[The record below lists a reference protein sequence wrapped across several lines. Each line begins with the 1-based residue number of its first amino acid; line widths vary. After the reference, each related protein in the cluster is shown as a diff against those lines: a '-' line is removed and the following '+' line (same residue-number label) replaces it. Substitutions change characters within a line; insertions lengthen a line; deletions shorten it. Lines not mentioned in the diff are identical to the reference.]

1 MLARCFTVALLLAS
15 LKAALAKKAE
25 SPIGSCGVTPN
36 ADCVNDMGSCGN
48 ACCSAEFKT
57 SMGVEEAHKALQ
69 SYLED
74 GGVDG
79 LFAYVGGS
87 GGLNIPAAHGS
98 TWDSIFQ
105 GTHTT
110 IQARYVDTL
119 NFAIRSAKD
128 GGSTVRAFS
137 ISDIAGALGDEGQN
151 RRTISLMGQDLGLG
165 SMEVLFGCG
174 EVPSLPG
181 SKPLALE
188 AVFTST
194 AATSRGLERATCIVG
209 GSLATLVAIVAFVG
223 FRSLFGKSQ
232 ALQDVNAEAS
242 YFLVA

>member
-1 MLARCFTVALLLAS
+1 MLARCFTVVLLLAS

-48 ACCSAEFKT
+48 ACCSTEFKT

>member
-1 MLARCFTVALLLAS
+1 MLASCLTVALLLVS

-25 SPIGSCGVTPN
+25 SPVGSCGVTPN

-57 SMGVEEAHKALQ
+57 SMGVGEAFEALQ

-74 GGVDG
+74 GGADG

-87 GGLNIPAAHGS
+87 GGLNIPASQGS
-98 TWDSIFQ
+98 IWDSIFQ

-110 IQARYVDTL
+110 IKARYVDTL
-119 NFAIRSAKD
+119 DFAIRSAKD

-137 ISDIAGALGDEGQN
+137 ISNIAGALGDEGQN

-165 SMEVLFGCG
+165 SMKVLFGCG
-174 EVPSLPG
+174 EGPSLPA
-181 SKPLALE
+181 SKPVALE
-188 AVFTST
+188 MLVTST

>member
-1 MLARCFTVALLLAS
+1 MLARCFTVVLLLAS

-48 ACCSAEFKT
+48 ACCSTEFKT

-188 AVFTST
+188 AVVTST

>member
-15 LKAALAKKAE
+15 ALAQKAE

-69 SYLED
+69 SYLEN
-74 GGVDG
+74 GGADG

-87 GGLNIPAAHGS
+87 GGLNMPAAHGS

-119 NFAIRSAKD
+119 DFAIRSAED

-137 ISDIAGALGDEGQN
+137 ISNIAGALGDEGQN

-174 EVPSLPG
+174 EIPSLPA
-181 SKPLALE
+181 SKPVALE
-188 AVFTST
+188 AVTSLPESQWT
-194 AATSRGLERATCIVG
+194 DTLLARDTLLA
-209 GSLATLVAIVAFVG
+209 GSLATIVAIGAFVG

-232 ALQDVNAEAS
+232 ALQDVSAEAG

>member
-1 MLARCFTVALLLAS
+1 MLASCLTVALLLVS

-25 SPIGSCGVTPN
+25 SPVGSCGVTPN

-57 SMGVEEAHKALQ
+57 SMGVGEAFEALQ

-74 GGVDG
+74 GGADG

-87 GGLNIPAAHGS
+87 GGLNIPAAQGS

-110 IQARYVDTL
+110 IKARYVDTL
-119 NFAIRSAKD
+119 DFAIRSAKD

-137 ISDIAGALGDEGQN
+137 ISNIAGALGDEGQN

-165 SMEVLFGCG
+165 SMKVLFGCG
-174 EVPSLPG
+174 EGPSLPA
-181 SKPLALE
+181 SKPVALE
-188 AVFTST
+188 MLVTST
-194 AATSRGLERATCIVG
+194 AATSRGLERATCIFV
-209 GSLATLVAIVAFVG
+209 GSLATMVAIGALIG

-232 ALQDVNAEAS
+232 ALQDANAEAS

>member
-1 MLARCFTVALLLAS
+1 MPAGYFTVAVLLAS

-25 SPIGSCGVTPN
+25 LPIGSCGATPN

-57 SMGVEEAHKALQ
+57 SMGVDEAHKALQ

-74 GGVDG
+74 GGADG
-79 LFAYVGGS
+79 LFAFVGGS
-87 GGLNIPAAHGS
+87 GGLNIAAEHGS

-110 IQARYVDTL
+110 IKARYVDTL
-119 NFAIRSAKD
+119 NFAIRSTES
-128 GGSTVRAFS
+128 GGSIVRAFS

-174 EVPSLPG
+174 EVPSLPA
-181 SKPLALE
+181 SKPVALE
-188 AVFTST
+188 AVASD
-194 AATSRGLERATCIVG
+194 AATSRGVERATCVLV
-209 GSLATLVAIVAFVG
+209 GSLASIMAFIG
-223 FRSLFGKSQ
+223 FRSFFRKSQ
-232 ALQDVNAEAS
+232 ALQDENAGAS

>member
-15 LKAALAKKAE
+15 LTAALSHKAE

-74 GGVDG
+74 GGADG
-79 LFAYVGGS
+79 LFAYVGGA
-87 GGLNIPAAHGS
+87 GGLNMAAAHGS
-98 TWDSIFQ
+98 MWDSIFQ

-110 IQARYVDTL
+110 IKARYVDTL
-119 NFAIRSAKD
+119 DFAIRSTED
-128 GGSTVRAFS
+128 GGSTIRAFS
-137 ISDIAGALGDEGQN
+137 ISNIAGALGDEGQN

-174 EVPSLPG
+174 GIPSLPA
-181 SKPLALE
+181 SKPVALE
-188 AVFTST
+188 AVVTST
-194 AATSRGLERATCIVG
+194 AASSRALERATCIVA
-209 GSLATLVAIVAFVG
+209 GSLATIVAIGAFLG

-232 ALQDVNAEAS
+232 ALQAVNAEAG
-242 YFLVA
+242 YILVA